1 MNLKIRDCKC
11 DDIWNYNRISN
22 FLKMHLFYFILDA
35 CLGCHK
41 SKSVHFSLFHSNTLF
56 GELEIYF
63 RLFPESRLGISDM
76 HNHEAGK
83 LIQSRNLIP
92 HIFEAFLL
100 LHKKVIDWN
109 SKPNSWNFKV
119 NWKINFW
126 RLNMIFRL
134 TSYFIH
140 SFKKWIHAIARKEIT
155 NLKETYFT

>member
-1 MNLKIRDCKC
+1 
-11 DDIWNYNRISN
+11 
-22 FLKMHLFYFILDA
+22 MHLFYFILDA

-41 SKSVHFSLFHSNTLF
+41 SKSVHFSIFHSNTLF

-63 RLFPESRLGISDM
+63 RLFPESCLGISDM

-134 TSYFIH
+134 WPTYVIAMNNLATVTDNESDIEVTQHCSTSKDF
-140 SFKKWIHAIARKEIT
+140 
-155 NLKETYFT
+155 NLVNWQL